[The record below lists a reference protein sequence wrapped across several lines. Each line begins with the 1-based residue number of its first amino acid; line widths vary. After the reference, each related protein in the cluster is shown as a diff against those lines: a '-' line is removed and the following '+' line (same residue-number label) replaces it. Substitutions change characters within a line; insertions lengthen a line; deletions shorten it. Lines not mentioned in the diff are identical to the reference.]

1 MKYNLLF
8 CINHAYTDILLVSLF
23 SLIQESGFDETDVYI
38 ISRDLNEEDRRKIR
52 ILEKTDK
59 VRITF
64 INFDAAMLKDAPVT
78 QRYPAEIYFR
88 LFACNLLPQ
97 GISKILYIDVDTIC
111 INKLID
117 LYNTDINNVYFAA
130 CTHTRKLLT
139 KINAIRLDV
148 KNKTESVYINTGVM
162 LMNLDLLR
170 KHFDKKRIFD
180 FLKENGRRLILPDQD
195 IVMALY
201 GDRILVLDK
210 LIYNLSPRIYNLTGH
225 VHCTGR
231 MSVDFVK
238 KNTAIIHFCGR
249 KKPWKEAMPPLG
261 IFWQEAEKKL
271 KTYLDEKSR

>member
-52 ILEKTDK
+52 ILETEKI
-59 VRITF
+59 RITF
-64 INFDAAMLKDAPVT
+64 IDFDAAMLEDAPVT

-88 LFACNLLPQ
+88 LFACNLLPED
-97 GISKILYIDVDTIC
+97 ISKVLYMDVDTIC

-210 LIYNLSPRIYNLTGH
+210 LIYNLSPRIFHLTCH
-225 VHCTGR
+225 VHSSGR
-231 MSVDFVK
+231 MSVDFVR

-249 KKPWKEAMPPLG
+249 KKPWKETMPPLG
-261 IFWQEAEKKL
+261 IFWQEAEKRL

>member
-38 ISRDLNEEDRRKIR
+38 ISRDLNEQDRRKIR
-52 ILEKTDK
+52 ILETEKI
-59 VRITF
+59 RITF
-64 INFDAAMLKDAPVT
+64 IDFDAAMLEDAPVT

-88 LFACNLLPQ
+88 LFACNLLPED
-97 GISKILYIDVDTIC
+97 ISKVLYIDVDTIC

-170 KHFDKKRIFD
+170 KHFDKKRIFA

-195 IVMALY
+195 LVMALY

-210 LIYNLSPRIYNLTGH
+210 LIYNLSPRVFHLTCH
-225 VHCTGR
+225 VHSSGR

-249 KKPWKEAMPPLG
+249 KNPWKEAMPPLG
-261 IFWQEAEKKL
+261 IFWQEAEKRL

>member
-195 IVMALY
+195 LVMALY

-261 IFWQEAEKKL
+261 IFWQEAEKRL